1 MCDIC
6 EKDLGDRWYLRER
19 LSAADHPYYTDE
31 GTGPLCTVCYRF
43 QSQLEAQ
50 GKVID
55 QLVVEFNEHL
65 DPEAK

>member
-6 EKDLGDRWYLRER
+6 EKDLGSRWWSPPAYDRT
-19 LSAADHPYYTDE
+19 PYYTDE

-65 DPEAK
+65 DTEAK

>member
-6 EKDLGDRWYLRER
+6 EKDLGNRWWARES
-19 LSAADHPYYTDE
+19 LSAADHPYYTDK

-55 QLVVEFNEHL
+55 QLVVELHEHL
-65 DPEAK
+65 NSKEK